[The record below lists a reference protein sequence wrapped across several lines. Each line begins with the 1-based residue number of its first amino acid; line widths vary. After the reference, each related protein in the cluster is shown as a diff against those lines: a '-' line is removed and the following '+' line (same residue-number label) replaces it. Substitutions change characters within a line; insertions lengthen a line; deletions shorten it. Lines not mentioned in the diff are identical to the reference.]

1 VSLALDANVL
11 LYAANADDDRN
22 ERARQVLFELAAGP
36 EVVYLF
42 WPVVM
47 AFLRIS
53 TREGIFPNPL
63 APAEALAMVGS
74 LLSRDHVCSPGEDD
88 LFWDS
93 FLGLAEE
100 QRARGDLVS
109 DVHIVALMRRHAVR
123 TIITNDRDFHRF
135 EGIRVR
141 NPFA

>member
-1 VSLALDANVL
+1 MSVALDANVL

-22 ERARQVLFELAAGP
+22 ERAQQVLCELAAGP

-53 TREGIFPNPL
+53 TREGIFARPL
-63 APAEALAMVGS
+63 PPAEALTMVSG
-74 LLSRDHVCSPGEDD
+74 LLERDHVYSPGEDD
-88 LFWDS
+88 LFWS
-93 FLGLAEE
+93 AFHEIAEE

-109 DVHIVALMRRHAVR
+109 DAHIVALMCRHGVR
-123 TIITNDRDFHRF
+123 TIITHDRDFRRF
-135 EGIRVR
+135 EGIRMR
-141 NPFA
+141 DPFA